1 VARLTRAELL
11 VATRNPAKAAE
22 LNDIVSAL
30 GFAVTTL
37 DAIALPASSDEDD
50 QLETHDTFAA
60 NALAKAR
67 YYHALSGGCPTV
79 ADDSG
84 LEVDALGG
92 APGVRSRRW
101 AGAVGGERE
110 VSAANNAA
118 LLARLHGLAD
128 RAARFVCAVAYVD
141 ASHSVTCSGYVI
153 GRIANESRGNAGFG
167 YDPVFEPDELG
178 GRTFGEASPA
188 EKASISHRVR
198 ALAALGQELNRRGI
212 SGR

>member
-1 VARLTRAELL
+1 
-11 VATRNPAKAAE
+11 
-22 LNDIVSAL
+22 VSAL

-67 YYHALSGGCPTV
+67 YYHALSGGCPTRRRRFWT
-79 ADDSG
+79 G
-84 LEVDALGG
+84 GGRTRRCPWRTKPTLGPVPS
-92 APGVRSRRW
+92 AAR
-101 AGAVGGERE
+101 RE

-178 GRTFGEASPA
+178 GPHVRGGFACGEGVHQPPCAGTRRAGSGTEPPGDQ
-188 EKASISHRVR
+188 RQVR
-198 ALAALGQELNRRGI
+198 PLRSTK
-212 SGR
+212 SGRLAR